1 MRIKSNNFFPG
12 LATLLLAIICLLPA
26 IARRQAAPVISPAA
40 NRHLPEGPAE
50 ADTVTIS
57 LLTCGPGREIF
68 ELCGH
73 EAVRVRYASG
83 ADTVW
88 NYGLFSFEQ
97 PNFVYRFVKGETD
110 YMAGCY
116 PTRYFLP
123 EYVASGRWIVEQ
135 DLNLTPALRDTLLRL
150 LRRDVLPENRVY
162 RYNYVRDNCATRI
175 VDRLEEAAGETILI
189 PDTIK
194 YGTWRKEMRA
204 YHADYPWYQFG
215 IDLALGGGLDRPLR
229 SREEMFV
236 PMEMMDK
243 LENARWHSGEPVVKA
258 TRILNEGR
266 RDATLP
272 PTPFWLTPL
281 FWSWIVFLSAVILA
295 VVMIR
300 RKRVIRWPYALW
312 FGLTGIAGCVIAFLV
327 FISEHEATTPNL
339 LLLWL
344 NPLQL
349 LIPAFIYCRR
359 MWRLP
364 ARIVLWYDTIVL
376 TVLLI
381 VWPFQMQS
389 ANQAFFP
396 LMATSLLLSAIYLGL
411 ARYLKE

>member
-40 NRHLPEGPAE
+40 NRHLPETPAE

-88 NYGLFSFEQ
+88 NYGLFSFDQ

-123 EYVASGRWIVEQ
+123 EYVSSGRWVVEQ

-175 VDRLEEAAGETILI
+175 VDRLEEAAGERILI

-243 LENARWHSGEPVVKA
+243 LESARWHSGEPVVKD

-266 RDATLP
+266 QDATLP
-272 PTPFWLTPL
+272 PTSFWLTPL
-281 FWSWIVFLSAVILA
+281 FWSWIVFLSAVMLT

-327 FISEHEATTPNL
+327 FISQHEATSPNL

-389 ANQAFFP
+389 ANPAFFP